1 MVEYSPL
8 AASEINLENKEE
20 TSLEQEFENYE
31 SLLRNFFQNSRVQ
44 LQVWFN
50 CSDENGHAIKKKQLE
65 QNSSRPCS
73 KVAPRWLGVNSLVQN
88 IHDLS
93 LLK

>member
-44 LQVWFN
+44 LQV
-50 CSDENGHAIKKKQLE
+50 
-65 QNSSRPCS
+65 
-73 KVAPRWLGVNSLVQN
+73 
-88 IHDLS
+88 
-93 LLK
+93 